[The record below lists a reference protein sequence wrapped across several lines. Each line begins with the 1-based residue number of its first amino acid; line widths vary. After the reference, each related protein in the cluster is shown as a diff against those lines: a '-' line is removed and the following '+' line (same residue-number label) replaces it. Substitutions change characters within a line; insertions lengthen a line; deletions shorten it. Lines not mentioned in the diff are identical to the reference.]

1 MLSKRFIVFVLYTP
15 CFEEKRNTSIN
26 FCNLS
31 LYNPNISSNS
41 HWLLSRWSSL
51 RNWGWNHPSSSTTP
65 WTWTSW
71 CIKLVVKGERS
82 SWRLK
87 GSSANIYWYNICFNC
102 VLEYAQHVQD
112 TIQPTGNVFKGIL
125 YNKTFNM
132 LFTSFSWR
140 KTRHNHSSI
149 VYTSDTILNTNLYC
163 TYLFSLIPPTSVP
176 LLFSLWIDS
185 KRFLHSI
192 GHPCGYDWQ
201 MRLNLSW
208 HHQCL
213 WPAHTSNKN
222 KILVGKKNLG
232 DPREYFLMS
241 SYLLRCKGK

>member
-149 VYTSDTILNTNLYC
+149 VYTSDTILNTNIYCRVLYILVQSHPSPANFFRINSQ
-163 TYLFSLIPPTSVP
+163 TFPSPNGTPLRVWLTDVP
-176 LLFSLWIDS
+176 AFLLATPVI
-185 KRFLHSI
+185 
-192 GHPCGYDWQ
+192 
-201 MRLNLSW
+201 
-208 HHQCL
+208 
-213 WPAHTSNKN
+213 SNKN
-222 KILVGKKNLG
+222 KILVERKTLWH
-232 DPREYFLMS
+232 
-241 SYLLRCKGK
+241 KGIFYGTHV

>member
-149 VYTSDTILNTNLYC
+149 VYTSDTILNTNIYCRVLYILVQSHPSPANFFRINSQ
-163 TYLFSLIPPTSVP
+163 TFPSPNGTPLRVWLTDVP
-176 LLFSLWIDS
+176 AFLLATPVI
-185 KRFLHSI
+185 
-192 GHPCGYDWQ
+192 
-201 MRLNLSW
+201 
-208 HHQCL
+208 
-213 WPAHTSNKN
+213 SNKN
-222 KILVGKKNLG
+222 KILVERKTLWH
-232 DPREYFLMS
+232 
-241 SYLLRCKGK
+241 KGIFSGTHV